1 MASSSN
7 YSAVDSVSSISIN
20 HPVSPNVSGI
30 DIGDSS
36 DKFYNY
42 LIFIYVQNA
51 SPVIDEYN
59 HILSSVK
66 HRTPNGSRL
75 WFPVV
80 PDALNPVVDSVY
92 PSYDYCL
99 RFYESYAEF
108 AGFDVKKASFNR
120 LADGTINYVVF
131 RCIRS
136 GVPKRLAVDTLVNEP
151 CVVSN
156 HVNISKRNSS
166 VISNHAEAVN
176 NKSKR
181 QSRKGKEVVDNQVND
196 EHSSNKAPKFA
207 NRKSSTIKCGCE
219 ASLRCKY
226 ENSKIFVF
234 KFFEGHNHVSEA
246 NKNSLN
252 KKRKM
257 QYFDMNFVQ
266 DLASKFNIGPMLAHL
281 INCDISGGYDM
292 VGPTNV
298 DYKNFRRDL
307 LRHVGE
313 TDAHIVI
320 ENLLRKKEVLPDFTC
335 EYRCDVE
342 GCLTGGFWADQL
354 SKMNYKE
361 FGDIVS
367 FDATYGTNRYNMR
380 FVPITGIDNHKK
392 LVIFGAALLSRE
404 TIDSYKQFIDCFLK
418 TFSNEHGLVTTD
430 QDPAVLEAVAE
441 KFKTAKHRICMW
453 HISQKLKDK
462 VGYVLYNNN
471 VFRKRMN
478 YIFWNKEMS
487 VSSFER
493 HWKSLIEDFE
503 LDGAKWFDDMYA
515 IKEMWIP
522 CFFRDVPMNGLMRTS
537 SLSESENSFF
547 SKCKNKHSN
556 LVDFF
561 SRFDVAMDKQRHNT
575 RLIDS
580 QMESRSIKCRTVKS
594 IEVHARDMYTPTF
607 FLLVQDEIFQS
618 DKMCSQISCATDGD
632 DELKKIIEVQ
642 KKFIPPRRLCR
653 HIFHVYEIN
662 DIFQIPK
669 QHILR
674 RWTRDASESL
684 NVIFAGVNYHSDAY
698 MITKHLSN
706 TFRRVV
712 SNCKNDK
719 EILHLFSDKFDG
731 FVKEFAPSIP
741 DQHSSVTKVQQIEN
755 VLGFSKP
762 SNVKVRA
769 LVVVPKKGQRNNIDS
784 EFTDSQGDDE
794 DVYSDNGEDYDD

>member
-7 YSAVDSVSSISIN
+7 YSAVDSVSSMSIN

-30 DIGDSS
+30 DIADSS
-36 DKFYNY
+36 DV
-42 LIFIYVQNA
+42 LNA
-51 SPVIDEYN
+51 SPIIDEYN
-59 HILSSVK
+59 HILSSVE

-80 PDALNPVVDSVY
+80 PDALKSVVDSVY
-92 PSYDYCL
+92 SSYDHCL

-108 AGFDVKKASFNR
+108 AGFDVKKASFNT
-120 LADGTINYVVF
+120 LTDGTINYVVF
-131 RCIRS
+131 KCIRS

-156 HVNISKRNSS
+156 HVDISKRNSS
-166 VISNHAEAVN
+166 VISNHTEAVN

-196 EHSSNKAPKFA
+196 EHSSNKPPKFA
-207 NRKSSTIKCGCE
+207 NCKSSTIKCGCE

-226 ENSKIFVF
+226 ENGKIFIF
-234 KFFEGHNHVSEA
+234 KFFEGHNHKLVSEA

-266 DLASKFNIGPMLAHL
+266 DLASKSNIGPMLAHH

-298 DYKNFRRDL
+298 DHKNFRRDL
-307 LRHVGE
+307 LRHIGE
-313 TDAHIVI
+313 TNAHIVI

-335 EYRCDVE
+335 EYRCDEE
-342 GCLTGGFWADQL
+342 GCLTGVFWVDQL

-404 TIDSYKQFIDCFLK
+404 TIDSYKWYIDCFLK
-418 TFSNEHGLVTTD
+418 TFSNEPGLVTTD
-430 QDPAVLEAVAE
+430 QDPAVLEAVAK
-441 KFKTAKHRICMW
+441 KFKTAKHRLCMW
-453 HISQKLKDK
+453 QISQKLKDK
-462 VGYVLYNNN
+462 VGYVLYNNK
-471 VFRKRMN
+471 VFRKRIN

-547 SKCKNKHSN
+547 SKCKNKHLN

-561 SRFDVAMDKQRHNT
+561 SRFDAAMDKQRHNT

-594 IEVHARDMYTPTF
+594 IELHARDVYTPTF

-618 DKMCSQISCATDGD
+618 DKMCFQISCVADGD

-642 KKFIPPRRLCR
+642 EKFIPPR
-653 HIFHVYEIN
+653 
-662 DIFQIPK
+662 K
-669 QHILR
+669 K
-674 RWTRDASESL
+674 
-684 NVIFAGVNYHSDAY
+684 
-698 MITKHLSN
+698 MIYK
-706 TFRRVV
+706 
-712 SNCKNDK
+712 
-719 EILHLFSDKFDG
+719 LFSDKFDG

-741 DQHSSVTKVQQIEN
+741 DQHS
-755 VLGFSKP
+755 
-762 SNVKVRA
+762 
-769 LVVVPKKGQRNNIDS
+769 
-784 EFTDSQGDDE
+784 
-794 DVYSDNGEDYDD
+794 